1 MPWAEV
7 SLQEATTSVLLLPDP
22 FPGKGLKLDLVARG
36 RHGRGTE
43 PGLHYLGDALK
54 GS

>member
-7 SLQEATTSVLLLPDP
+7 SMQEATTSVLLLPDP

-36 RHGRGTE
+36 RHRRGQDCIIW
-43 PGLHYLGDALK
+43 GML
-54 GS
+54 